1 MHITPYCCKIERGG
15 ESMSK
20 QYNVLKVIETMTRV
34 KVISDSFRWPPL
46 CTGILY
52 QHKRT
57 LQRKNKSVT

>member
-1 MHITPYCCKIERGG
+1 
-15 ESMSK
+15 MSK

-46 CTGILY
+46 CTGILH
-52 QHKRT
+52 QPKRP